1 MQDADQDA
9 IRAIRAGNAGA
20 YGDLVLRHGPKVL
33 RVAAR
38 ITGNQQDAE
47 EVVQEAF
54 LQAFRKL
61 ADFQGR
67 SSFGTWLYRIAV
79 RCAMDVLRKKQQEG
93 STPLEQELD
102 GKVCEVQLEDP
113 AAGPER
119 ILLAQEVASWQ
130 QKALQSL
137 TPLER
142 AAFILRH
149 VEERSTTEIALTL
162 QVAPNAAKQAVFRA
176 VQKMRLRL
184 SPLKRSV

>member
-1 MQDADQDA
+1 MHDADQDA
-9 IRAIRAGNAGA
+9 IRAIRAGNAEA
-20 YGDLVLRHGPKVL
+20 YVDLVLRHGPRIL

-47 EVVQEAF
+47 EVAQEAF

-61 ADFQGR
+61 ADFQFR
-67 SSFGTWLYRIAV
+67 ASFGTWLYRIAV
-79 RCAMDVLRKKQQEG
+79 RCAVDVLQKRLQEG
-93 STPLEQELD
+93 RASLEQEPD
-102 GKVCEVQLEDP
+102 GKVREVQLEDP

-119 ILLAQEVASWQ
+119 ILLAQEVAGWQ
-130 QKALQSL
+130 QQALHSL

-142 AAFILRH
+142 AAFVLRH
-149 VEERSTTEIALTL
+149 VEERSTKEIASTL

-184 SPLKRSV
+184 APLKRCV